1 MNGINNEVNSIQ
13 LFFDLSGVKPVRC
26 IVKIQMAESIAIKRP
41 YFNAFFILCRFYLI
55 HFIKNSY
62 IINATS
68 HCLARFSYICDK
80 EFIVNIKDIL
90 NNYKEDARVE
100 ELAKA
105 LSNPKGRIHLKGLI
119 GSQDA
124 FIATASYFLNH
135 RNSVFVLPDREEA
148 NYFLSDL
155 ENLTEKDVLLFP
167 SSYRKSADFTQVDSA
182 NVLLRAEVL
191 NELNHAS
198 EYGRLIVSYP
208 EALAEKVINRSALE
222 KNTLEITINNKLSI
236 DFINEFLIEYD
247 FERVDFVY
255 EPGQFSIRG
264 GIVDIFSF
272 SHELPYRIEFFG
284 DHIESIRTFEIESQL
299 SAEQVKSVTIVPN
312 VQSKFLTESNISLLE
327 FIDEDS
333 IIWFKDIQFSIDI
346 IKSGYKKATELWK
359 ALSVADKE
367 KNPEWIDPKFSFTD
381 EKLFAEQLS
390 DFQIIEFGKQFFY
403 PATKSLSFD
412 TKPQPSFNKDF
423 NLLAHNLKENE
434 KSGVKNYILTDSG
447 KQQERIFSILGD
459 VDKNLKF
466 IPLNVSIREGFVDYE
481 QKIACYTDH
490 QIFDRYYKYKHRR
503 GYTKSQA
510 ITLKELRDLKP
521 GDFITHIDHGIG
533 KYGGLEK
540 VEVNGKIQEMIR
552 LIYADNDLLYVNIN
566 SLNRISKYS
575 GKDGH
580 LPKMNKLG
588 TEAWD
593 KLKKTTKKK
602 VKDIA
607 RDLIKLYALRK
618 AQVGFAFSPDT
629 YLQNE
634 LEASFIYEDTPDQE
648 KATADVKKDMESEH
662 PMDRLVCGDVGFGK
676 TEVAIRAAFKAA
688 TEGKQVAIL
697 VPTTILAMQ
706 HYKTFSER
714 LKEFPVRID
723 YINRFKT
730 TKQVKDTLE
739 ALKNGKVEILIG
751 THKLVAKDVKFKDLG
766 LLIIDEEQKFGVTVK
781 EKLKQFR
788 ANVDTLTLTATP
800 IPRTLHF
807 SLMGARDLSIIQTPP
822 PNRQPVDTELH
833 VFNEKLI
840 KEAVEFEL
848 DREGQVF
855 FIHNRVADL
864 RQLGGLI
871 QKLVPKARIA
881 IAHGQLEGDK
891 LEDIMLDFIEG
902 RYDVLVATT
911 IIEAGLD
918 VPNAN
923 TILINHAHMFG
934 LSDLHQMRG
943 RVGRSN
949 KKAFCYLL
957 SPPLSTLTPE
967 ARKRLSAIEEFSDLG
982 SGFNVAMRDLDI
994 RGSGNLL
1001 GAEQSGFIAEIGFD
1015 MYHKIL
1021 DEAIQ
1026 ELKDEEF
1033 REVFANEKPRPFVSA
1048 TQIETDMELLIP
1060 DEYVT
1065 NIQER
1070 YNLYTELSKVEDK
1083 ENLKAF
1089 AKKLEDRFGALPKQV
1104 WDLLRTVEL
1113 QWLGKEIGLEK
1124 ISWKK
1129 SILRGYFVSD
1139 KQSKYFESEMFGN
1152 ILLYAQHNPRR
1163 VNLKEVKNT
1172 LRIAVEDVKNIDEVI
1187 FALEQMK
1194 DPVVI

>member
-1 MNGINNEVNSIQ
+1 MVIFAN
-13 LFFDLSGVKPVRC
+13 
-26 IVKIQMAESIAIKRP
+26 IQM
-41 YFNAFFILCRFYLI
+41 N
-55 HFIKNSY
+55 IKN
-62 IINATS
+62 
-68 HCLARFSYICDK
+68 
-80 EFIVNIKDIL
+80 IL
-90 NNYKEDARVE
+90 ENYKSDSRVLSLIKASQFKQARVQ
-100 ELAKA
+100 
-105 LSNPKGRIHLKGLI
+105 LKGLI
-119 GSQDA
+119 GSLDA
-124 FIATASYFLNH
+124 FVASANYFLSHGNM
-135 RNSVFVLPDREEA
+135 VFVLPDREEA
-148 NYFLSDL
+148 NYFQADL
-155 ENLTEKDVLLFP
+155 ENLMEKTILVFP
-167 SSYRKSADFTQVDSA
+167 SSYRKSFDFTQNDSG
-182 NVLLRAEVL
+182 NVLMRAEVL
-191 NELNHAS
+191 NQLNHTAAF
-198 EYGRLIVSYP
+198 GNLIVTYP
-208 EALAEKVINRSALE
+208 EAMAEKVIDRNALL
-222 KNTLEITINNKLSI
+222 KNTLEIALNNKLNI
-236 DFINEFLIEYD
+236 DFISEFLVEYD
-247 FERVDFVY
+247 FERTDFVY
-255 EPGQFSIRG
+255 EPGQFSVRG

-272 SHELPYRIEFFG
+272 SHDLPYRVEFFG

-299 SAEQVKSVTIVPN
+299 SVEQVKTITIVPN
-312 VQSKFLTESNISLLE
+312 VQAKFLTESNISLLE
-327 FIDEDS
+327 FIDKDAVV
-333 IIWFKDIQFSIDI
+333 WFKDVEFTFDI
-346 IKSGYKKATELWK
+346 MKSGYKKSVELWK
-359 ALSVADKE
+359 ALSADQKQQ
-367 KNPEWIDPKFSFTD
+367 NPEWIDPKFVFTNERMISD
-381 EKLFAEQLS
+381 QLN
-390 DFQIIEFGKQFFY
+390 DFPVVEFGKQFFFH
-403 PATKSLSFD
+403 PTEVISFD
-412 TKPQPSFNKDF
+412 ARPQPSFNKDF
-423 NLLAHNLKENE
+423 NLLIHNIKLNE
-434 KSGVKNYILTDSG
+434 GQKISNFILTDSA
-447 KQQERIFSILGD
+447 KQQERLFAIFDDL
-459 VDKNLKF
+459 DKKVKF
-466 IPLNVSIREGFVDYE
+466 EPVNISIREGFIDHE

-490 QIFDRYYKYKHRR
+490 QIFDRYYKYKLKR
-503 GYTKSQA
+503 GYARSQA

-521 GDFITHIDHGIG
+521 GDYITHIDHGVG
-533 KYGGLEK
+533 KYAGLEK
-540 VEVNGKIQEMIR
+540 VEVNDKVQEMIR
-552 LIYADNDLLYVNIN
+552 LVYADNDLLYVNIN

-575 GKDGH
+575 GKEGH
-580 LPKMNKLG
+580 EPKMNKLG
-588 TEAWD
+588 TDTWD

-618 AQVGFAFSPDT
+618 AQEGMAFAPDT

-648 KATADVKKDMESEH
+648 KATADVKKDMESPH

-688 TEGKQVAIL
+688 TDGKQVAIL

-706 HYKTFSER
+706 HYKTFNER
-714 LKEFPVRID
+714 LKDFPVRTD
-723 YINRFKT
+723 YINRFKSA
-730 TKQVKDTLE
+730 KQIKDTLQ
-739 ALKNGKVEILIG
+739 ALKEGKVDIIIG
-751 THKLVAKDVKFKDLG
+751 THKLVSKDVKFKDLG

-822 PNRQPVDTELH
+822 PNRQPVQTELH
-833 VFNEKLI
+833 IFNEKLI

-848 DREGQVF
+848 ERDGQVF

-871 QKLVPKARIA
+871 QKLAPKAKIA

-891 LEDIMLDFIEG
+891 LEDIMLDFIDG
-902 RYDVLVATT
+902 KYDVLVATT

-923 TILINHAHMFG
+923 TMLINHAHMFG

-967 ARKRLSAIEEFSDLG
+967 ARKRLSAIEEFSELG

-1026 ELKDEEF
+1026 ELKEDEFQGLFTED
-1033 REVFANEKPRPFVSA
+1033 KPRPFVNF
-1048 TQIETDMELLIP
+1048 TQVETDMELLIP

-1070 YNLYTELSKVEDK
+1070 YNLYTELSKIENKTQLDAFSK
-1083 ENLKAF
+1083 ELH
-1089 AKKLEDRFGALPKQV
+1089 DRFGPLPRQV
-1104 WDLLRTVEL
+1104 KDLLRTVEL
-1113 QWLGKEIGLEK
+1113 QWMGKEIGLEK

-1129 SILRGYFVSD
+1129 GVLRGYFITD
-1139 KQSKYFESEMFGN
+1139 KQSKYFETGAFGR
-1152 ILLYAQHNPRR
+1152 ILQFAQQNPGK
-1163 VNLKEVKNT
+1163 VNLKEVKST
-1172 LRIAVEDVKNIDEVI
+1172 LRIAIEGINNIDDAI
-1187 FALEQMK
+1187 FTLEQMR
-1194 DPVVI
+1194 DPIII